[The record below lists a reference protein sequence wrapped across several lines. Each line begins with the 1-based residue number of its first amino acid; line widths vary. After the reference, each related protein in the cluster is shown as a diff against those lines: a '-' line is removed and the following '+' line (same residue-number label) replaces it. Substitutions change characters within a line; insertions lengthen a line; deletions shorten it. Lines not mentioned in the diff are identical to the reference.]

1 MCMQCPDSGSN
12 AESQNSKVN
21 YAPAQILQRKRSHNP
36 NMSDPLKNQLK
47 TALKLLLTGLA
58 LYLVFRKTDMPQ
70 LFELTKSIQWPWLIA
85 ALISFILSKIA
96 TSIRLNRY
104 FENIG
109 IRLSAAQNW
118 RLYLVGMF
126 YNLFLPGG
134 IGGDGYKVYLLHKE
148 FKKPVKKLLQAALL
162 DRLGGLVA
170 IVILLFGLFL
180 IVEIQL
186 DFLASPLWNQL
197 MIGGLVLTIP
207 VFWLAQKFFFPD
219 FLPSFWS
226 ASGWSFAG
234 QIAQLICA
242 WFILKSLGI
251 TENILAYQL
260 VFLLSS
266 IVAVLPLTIGGVGA
280 RELVFVYA
288 HTYAGIQETAAVAF
302 SLIFFLI
309 SAAVSLV
316 GAFIKVNFAKKLK

>member
-1 MCMQCPDSGSN
+1 
-12 AESQNSKVN
+12 
-21 YAPAQILQRKRSHNP
+21 
-36 NMSDPLKNQLK
+36 
-47 TALKLLLTGLA
+47 
-58 LYLVFRKTDMPQ
+58 
-70 LFELTKSIQWPWLIA
+70 
-85 ALISFILSKIA
+85 
-96 TSIRLNRY
+96 
-104 FENIG
+104 
-109 IRLSAAQNW
+109 
-118 RLYLVGMF
+118 
-126 YNLFLPGG
+126 
-134 IGGDGYKVYLLHKE
+134 
-148 FKKPVKKLLQAALL
+148 
-162 DRLGGLVA
+162 
-170 IVILLFGLFL
+170 
-180 IVEIQL
+180 
-186 DFLASPLWNQL
+186 

-207 VFWLAQKFFFPD
+207 MFWLAQKFFFPD

-266 IVAVLPLTIGGVGA
+266 IVAVIPLTIGGVGA

-302 SLIFFLI
+302 SLIYFLI

-316 GAFIKVNFAKKLK
+316 GAFIKVNFAKNLK